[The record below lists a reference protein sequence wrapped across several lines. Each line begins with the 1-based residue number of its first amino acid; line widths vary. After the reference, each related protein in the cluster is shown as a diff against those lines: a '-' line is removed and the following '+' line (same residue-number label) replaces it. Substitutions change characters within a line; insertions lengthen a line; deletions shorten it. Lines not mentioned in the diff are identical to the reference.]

1 MSSGKRAANKPK
13 ISEIVEVLFKRG
25 STRLSWKTDFDKDF
39 REAEFLQ
46 TNLVKLIQK
55 GMWPMFDVKYP
66 NGPKGVG
73 KLKKESIIANLCPL
87 MPSESRNFW
96 KDLEES
102 NISDDDDIDY

>member
-25 STRLSWKTDFDKDF
+25 STKKKTDFEKDF

-55 GMWPMFDVKYP
+55 GIWPMFDVKYP

-87 MPSESRNFW
+87 MPSESRKFW
-96 KDLEES
+96 KDLEEL
-102 NISDDDDIDY
+102 NISEDDDIDY